1 MKVSVPF
8 HIVKA
13 YKDGEVSDNII
24 IGRYDQQELKEKF
37 GKILENQKLTK
48 PVDFTIHW
56 LTDSAIE
63 RITEEIKADIKED
76 N

>member
-1 MKVSVPF
+1 MKVSVPY

-13 YKDGEVSDNII
+13 YKNGEVSDNII

-37 GKILENQKLTK
+37 GKILENKKLTK

-56 LTDSAIE
+56 LTDSAIQ
-63 RITEEIKADIKED
+63 RITEEINADIKED

>member
-1 MKVSVPF
+1 MKVSIPF
-8 HIVKA
+8 HVVKA
-13 YKDGEVSDNII
+13 YKNGEVSDNII

-48 PVDFTIHW
+48 PVDFTVHW
-56 LTDSAIE
+56 LTDSAIQ
-63 RITEEIKADIKED
+63 RITEEINADIKGD

>member
-1 MKVSVPF
+1 MKVSIPY

-13 YKDGEVSDNII
+13 YKEGEVSDNII

-56 LTDSAIE
+56 LTDSAIQ
-63 RITEEIKADIKED
+63 RITEEIKADNKED